1 MKEWLMP
8 IVGTVVATIIIAL
21 AQLFGSVQHNGDS
34 IKTTNIQVER
44 NRGFL
49 IQNHDSVIRLQEYNK
64 HKKDVK

>member
-21 AQLFGSVQHNGDS
+21 AQLFGSVQHNSDS
-34 IKTTNIQVER
+34 IETTNVQVER

-64 HKKDVK
+64 HIKDVK

>member
-21 AQLFGSVQHNGDS
+21 AQLFGSVQHNSDS
-34 IKTTNIQVER
+34 IKTTNVQVER

-64 HKKDVK
+64 HIKDVK